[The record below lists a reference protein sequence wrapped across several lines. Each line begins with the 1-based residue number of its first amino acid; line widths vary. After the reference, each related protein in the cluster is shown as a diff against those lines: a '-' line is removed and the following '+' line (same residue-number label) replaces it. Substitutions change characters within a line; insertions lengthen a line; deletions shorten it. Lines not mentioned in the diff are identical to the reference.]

1 MKMKNNL
8 SIFFF
13 ITYNIKFRPTPV
25 VWGTKY
31 TKLLIGREGSNEKL
45 MHGLLT
51 KMRNSSSSKGAKNV
65 PDYKRGNHNWTI
77 QRNWQHRVHKTK
89 INKAKTQRNRC
100 WTTGYTQTNINNVNK
115 TRALPQITR
124 SKDESIIV
132 LYAEIVTV
140 IKARNSRRNDT

>member
-1 MKMKNNL
+1 MGNQ
-8 SIFFF
+8 I
-13 ITYNIKFRPTPV
+13 
-25 VWGTKY
+25 
-31 TKLLIGREGSNEKL
+31 TKLLIGREGGNEKL
-45 MHGLLT
+45 MHDLLT

-65 PDYKRGNHNWTI
+65 PDYKRGNQIGQSRETGNIGYTRRRQTKQKHSGI
-77 QRNWQHRVHKTK
+77 GVGQH
-89 INKAKTQRNRC
+89 
-100 WTTGYTQTNINNVNK
+100 YTQTNINNVNK